1 MRGASGSPTLGA
13 AVRISEVARRS
24 GVSSRMLRYYDT
36 HGLLTPSGRTPAGY
50 RDYTEQDLLRLLRVE
65 GLRALGLTLQQVAA
79 TLDADAPEPEALI
92 AELIAQSRDRLER
105 ERQLLTRLEQLRS
118 AGPAD
123 WDDAL
128 GVVRIARGLE
138 SARADD
144 RIRAALA
151 AGAAAGA
158 PGAPGSAAGAA
169 ARAPARTSART
180 PARTPAA
187 RPDSGSAR
195 LPEPALV
202 SAILDEGDL
211 NAAGALRWA
220 LAQSADGPAALAGAL
235 SDPDVMRR
243 RRAIAAVADF
253 PGEEA
258 GGMLEGALADPDS
271 EVRAAAALALGGR
284 GDAAAEATLLRLVE
298 FGPRDVEAAEA
309 LGVIAR
315 DPTAA
320 DRIVAAISAR
330 LAGRAARQG
339 SRARLTQALGEF
351 DTAGARAL
359 LASLTR
365 DPDRAVSRAAHYL
378 SLREQ

>member
-1 MRGASGSPTLGA
+1 M
-13 AVRISEVARRS
+13 RISEVARRS

-36 HGLLTPSGRTPAGY
+36 HGLLIPSGRTPAGY

-92 AELIAQSRDRLER
+92 AELIAQSSDRLDR

-158 PGAPGSAAGAA
+158 AGAPGSAAGAA
-169 ARAPARTSART
+169 ARTPARTS
-180 PARTPAA
+180 ARTPAA

-315 DPTAA
+315 DPAA
-320 DRIVAAISAR
+320 ANRIVAAISAR

-365 DPDRAVSRAAHYL
+365 DPDRAVARAAHYL